1 MVDWPRGYVIE
12 MEALAVRVAV
22 EAKPER
28 GVWRNEVKREK
39 RCSGS
44 ITLAVG

>member
-1 MVDWPRGYVIE
+1 MVDWPRRYVIE
-12 MEALAVRVAV
+12 MEALVVRVAV
-22 EAKPER
+22 KAKPER
-28 GVWRNEVKREK
+28 RKWQNEVKREK